1 MASSYSDLITS
12 GLSLGVRLEHVT
24 QGHSTPHVFP
34 LNGLLELDAERLP
47 KPRRTKRQMGVGIG
61 QHHRIATL
69 PGSMVHSRSER
80 DRIGMKFSAD
90 REPSLRQSART
101 IESRGCKDRPSRT
114 NFR

>member
-1 MASSYSDLITS
+1 MASSYFDFVTS
-12 GLSLGVRLEHVT
+12 GLSPQVRLEHVT
-24 QGHSTPHVFP
+24 DGHSAAHISP
-34 LNGLLELDAERLP
+34 LNGLLELNADRLP